1 MTSTS
6 DKPGVPLSPS
16 PFVYRKILGPWA
28 LYAELSAAVSTP
40 PSPPDGARRVTDHVW
55 LHVLDDAATEEDVTQ
70 LEFGLRQVA
79 AQIEAAH
86 QGDLVVIEV
95 STLDYMP
102 TDYQPEAAAAAV
114 AEWSAREFGFPPP
127 AVVVTFDRATGYTLT
142 WPPPH

>member
-1 MTSTS
+1 
-6 DKPGVPLSPS
+6 LSPS

-40 PSPPDGARRVTDHVW
+40 PSPPDGACRVTDRAW
-55 LHVLDDAATEEDVTQ
+55 AARPRRRGHRRDVTQ

-79 AQIEAAH
+79 AHIEGSH
-86 QGDLVVIEV
+86 RGDLVVIEV

-127 AVVVTFDRATGYTLT
+127 AVVVTFDRATGYALT